1 MGRPSTRPK
10 KLKDGFYIE
19 VKAKGADGSIK
30 IRRDTKE
37 EALEAMEHYKRS
49 KTVEN
54 LGEMKNGK
62 WVDGKKKK

>member
-19 VKAKGADGSIK
+19 VKAKGSDGTIK

-37 EALEAMEHYKRS
+37 EALEALEHYKKS
-49 KTVEN
+49 KNVEN

-62 WVDGKKKK
+62 WVNGKKKK